1 MTQDFFHQLPKD
13 FHPASKV
20 WIYQSTRLF
29 TPQESHEIKIILEKF
44 TANWTSHGAKV
55 KGFATV
61 LLDHFI
67 LFMADERATGVS
79 GCSTDSS
86 VRIVKEIE
94 NIHGLE
100 LFNRQLLAFYKGDK
114 LELIPLSAISDSIN
128 QNKISAETLYF
139 NNTILT
145 KKELETN
152 WIIELKNSWLKNKM
166 K

>member
-1 MTQDFFHQLPKD
+1 
-13 FHPASKV
+13 
-20 WIYQSTRLF
+20 
-29 TPQESHEIKIILEKF
+29 
-44 TANWTSHGAKV
+44 
-55 KGFATV
+55 
-61 LLDHFI
+61 
-67 LFMADERATGVS
+67 MADERATGVS